1 MPRQRKSFL
10 NAVLRYG
17 MPPENS
23 QNSPW
28 LARDLRGKPEKHFR
42 AYVSLFMR
50 HLCEP
55 GNENA
60 ETFTDGVPREGMSR
74 QQVLT
79 RIGTMALIRKKIKE
93 FEDYNGEFSMPLQEL
108 NENNVNDAPANK
120 TANGEPAEK
129 KNEETDSVKVKTEK
143 VEESEKTESKESPV
157 EESNGKVE
165 SESEKPS
172 VDENELNKESA
183 DKAEQDG
190 KDESAESK
198 AVDENDKE
206 ANDENQKEEKME
218 VDEQASG
225 KQPAK
230 EDDKESK
237 ETDSDQP
244 KETKSPV
251 KKELSADDEEGKTKE
266 NKENDQQNE
275 QNHSKP
281 VEKANKPKFMFN
293 IADGG
298 FTELHAIWQTEEKA
312 AAENVY
318 ETWHRRHD
326 YWLLAGIVKHGYA
339 RWQDIQADPVF
350 DIINEP
356 FKGDLN
362 KGNFIE
368 IKNKFIIRRFKLL
381 EQALAI
387 EEQLKRAQQ
396 LKLTPEQNSPVLSL
410 NTKFNEM
417 ECIAEANQHLVKE
430 QAGGN
435 HSKQATVVLKNVL
448 NQLDELLNDMK
459 MDANRL
465 PQTLTRVQT
474 VSQRLLLSERTILTR
489 LAGQAQAQQAQLLQR
504 QLLVQQ
510 ALQQQQ
516 FQAQL
521 LQQIQ
526 SQLSQSQL
534 TPEQIQMIQQGLLNS
549 NR

>member
-1 MPRQRKSFL
+1 
-10 NAVLRYG
+10 

-55 GNENA
+55 GGDNA
-60 ETFTDGVPREGMSR
+60 ETFADGVPREGLSR

-79 RIGTMALIRKKIKE
+79 RIGTMALIRKKVKE
-93 FEDYNGEFSMPLQEL
+93 FEDINGEFSMPLQQL
-108 NENNVNDAPANK
+108 NENGTNDEQAN
-120 TANGEPAEK
+120 AINNGEPAEK
-129 KNEETDSVKVKTEK
+129 KDEETGSGVRVKAEK
-143 VEESEKTESKESPV
+143 ADGNEKAESKESLAA
-157 EESNGKVE
+157 EKEDNGKAE
-165 SESEKPS
+165 SESEKPNNEDESNKKAAGDPASKDDDS
-172 VDENELNKESA
+172 VEAKADDENE
-183 DKAEQDG
+183 
-190 KDESAESK
+190 
-198 AVDENDKE
+198 KE
-206 ANDENQKEEKME
+206 ANDEGKRNEEEEKME
-218 VDEQASG
+218 VDEQVNN
-225 KQPAK
+225 KQSVK
-230 EDDKESK
+230 EEDGSNESK
-237 ETDSDQP
+237 ETNSNQPEEDSI
-244 KETKSPV
+244 
-251 KKELSADDEEGKTKE
+251 KKELSADDEEGKAKE
-266 NKENDQQNE
+266 NKENDRQNE
-275 QNHSKP
+275 QNHSGSPEKP
-281 VEKANKPKFMFN
+281 SRPKFMFN

-312 AAENVY
+312 AADNVY

-339 RWQDIQADPVF
+339 RWPDIQQDPVF

-356 FKGDLN
+356 FKGDIN

-396 LKLTPEQNSPVLSL
+396 LKLMPEQNSPVLSL

-430 QAGGN
+430 QMGGN
-435 HSKQATVVLKNVL
+435 KQATTVLKNVL

-465 PQTLTRVQT
+465 PQTLTKVQT

-516 FQAQL
+516 LQAQL
-521 LQQIQ
+521 LQQ
-526 SQLSQSQL
+526 LQSQL
-534 TPEQIQMIQQGLLNS
+534 TPGQIQLLQQNLFNS

>member
-1 MPRQRKSFL
+1 
-10 NAVLRYG
+10 

-23 QNSPW
+23 QNSSW

-55 GNENA
+55 GNDNA

-79 RIGTMALIRKKIKE
+79 RIGTMALIRKKVKE
-93 FEDYNGEFSMPLQEL
+93 FEEYNGEFSVPLQEL
-108 NENNVNDAPANK
+108 NSMNDEQANV

-129 KNEETDSVKVKTEK
+129 QDEENVKVKTEK
-143 VEESEKTESKESPV
+143 VDENEKAESKEPSV
-157 EESNGKVE
+157 DESNGKAE
-165 SESEKPS
+165 SESEKPANEN
-172 VDENELNKESA
+172 DESNKESA
-183 DKAEQDG
+183 DKAEQAG
-190 KDESAESK
+190 NDENGAESK
-198 AVDENDKE
+198 AADEKE
-206 ANDENQKEEKME
+206 INEESRKEEETME
-218 VDEQASG
+218 VDQQD

-237 ETDSDQP
+237 ETHSDQA
-244 KETKSPV
+244 KDTTKSPI
-251 KKELSADDEEGKTKE
+251 KKELSADEEEEGKTKE
-266 NKENDQQNE
+266 NKENDRQNE
-275 QNHSKP
+275 PNHSRSST
-281 VEKANKPKFMFN
+281 EKASKPKFMFN

-312 AAENVY
+312 AAAADNLY

-396 LKLTPEQNSPVLSL
+396 LKLAPEQNSPVLSL

-430 QAGGN
+430 QASGA

-474 VSQRLLLSERTILTR
+474 VSQRLLLSERTILSR

-516 FQAQL
+516 LQAQL
-521 LQQIQ
+521 LQQ
-526 SQLSQSQL
+526 LQSQL